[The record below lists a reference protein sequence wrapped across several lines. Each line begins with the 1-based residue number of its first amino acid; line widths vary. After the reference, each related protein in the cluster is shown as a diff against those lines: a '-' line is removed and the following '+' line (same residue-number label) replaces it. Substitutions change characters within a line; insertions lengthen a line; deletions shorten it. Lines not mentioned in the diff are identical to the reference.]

1 IKGTEGMVVSFPK
14 CCYPIPGDSVLGYVS
29 SGRGIVIH
37 RQSCKNL
44 AEYRN
49 HPEKWIDV
57 EWGADVKGEFP
68 AAIRLEATN
77 ERGALATIA
86 AAIAAEGANIEFV
99 GMDEREDRI
108 AALTLTVEVRD
119 RLHLARVMRAVR
131 RLQPVT
137 RVIRMRT

>member
-1 IKGTEGMVVSFPK
+1 
-14 CCYPIPGDSVLGYVS
+14 PGDSILGYVS

-57 EWGADVKGEFP
+57 EWGPDVKGELP
-68 AAIRLEATN
+68 AGIRLEATN

-86 AAIAAEGANIEFV
+86 AAIAAEVANIEFV
-99 GMDEREDRI
+99 GMNEREDRI

-137 RVIRMRT
+137 RVIRTRT